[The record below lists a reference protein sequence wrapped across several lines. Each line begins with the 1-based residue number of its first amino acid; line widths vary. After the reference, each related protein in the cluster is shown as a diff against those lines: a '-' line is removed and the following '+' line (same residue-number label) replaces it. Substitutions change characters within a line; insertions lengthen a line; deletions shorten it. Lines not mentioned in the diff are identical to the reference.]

1 MVRVEVEDG
10 EEGFNWAGNTTR
22 PIKQSPKASKWNE
35 ATQILTNNNIFI
47 PIRVL
52 IRSKY

>member
-1 MVRVEVEDG
+1 MEDG
-10 EEGFNWAGNTTR
+10 GEGVNWAGPTTR
-22 PIKQSPKASKWNE
+22 PIRQSPKAPKWNE